1 MAEEN
6 TDAEENTNGPVATDG
21 EPGQDNPTEGQAGT
35 EEGQEGSEQ
44 GQEGAEEGEA
54 AEAPAEEEDDD
65 AEECPVCK
73 KGAPLW
79 MATFADMATLLM
91 AFFVLILSFSEMRV
105 VKLEQVAGSIAHAFG
120 IQKVLNKPDPP
131 EGTSM
136 LTQTFSPT
144 IAQKSVI
151 DQLMQQTTETT
162 QKDVELKT
170 ETKKEDYDVNEEQ
183 QKVET
188 ALAEEVA
195 NGEVEVT
202 IKDNQVVV
210 ELNGPGSVGEGESE
224 GEQGFVPAETLEL
237 YAKIADAQE
246 LTDAPIKVQD
256 QQSQKQQDAKDLNEQ
271 QQEQVQQS
279 VADLK
284 MVLSEA
290 ITQGL
295 AEVEQEGTKIIVRLS
310 EKGAFPNGGAQLNP
324 NALPMI
330 RALSKTIKSNK
341 GQVIVTGHTDSTN
354 PPSGGEFPSNWDLS
368 AVRAAAVADSLSSL
382 MDVSKQRLSVEGV
395 ADTEPLNDNRS
406 AADRARNRRV
416 EIVLDIADV
425 E

>member
-6 TDAEENTNGPVATDG
+6 TDAEENANAPVAADG
-21 EPGQDNPTEGQAGT
+21 EQSQENPI
-35 EEGQEGSEQ
+35 EGQEGSEE
-44 GQEGAEEGEA
+44 GQEGAEEGETA
-54 AEAPAEEEDDD
+54 APAPAEEDDD
-65 AEECPVCK
+65 SEECPVCK

-105 VKLEQVAGSIAHAFG
+105 VKFEQVAGNIANAFG
-120 IQKVLNKPDPP
+120 VQKVFNRPDPP
-131 EGTSM
+131 MGTSM
-136 LTQTFSPT
+136 LSQTFSPT
-144 IAQKSVI
+144 IAQMSVI
-151 DQLMQQTTETT
+151 EEVMQQTTETT
-162 QKDVELKT
+162 QKDLELKT

-416 EIVLDIADV
+416 EIVLDIGDV